1 MSEAIRIRNLR
12 KVYRRPRQPELVAL
26 ESLDLAVQE
35 GQIFGFIGPN
45 GAGKSTTIKT
55 LVGLVRPTAG
65 EATLFGDRCGSAAS
79 RRHLG
84 YLPETAVYHEFMEVG
99 ELLEVHA
106 RLAGVPV
113 QRCAAALE
121 AVRLEDR
128 RRSRLREL
136 SKGMRQRFG
145 IAQALVAEPRLL
157 ILDEPT
163 SGLDPLAQMDV
174 KDIILRL
181 KGQGITIFFSSH
193 QLTDVELI
201 CDSIGILHKGK
212 LMRSGSLR
220 ELLEDRENVEIR
232 WHGGPSSVAGAAAET
247 VGEDQRVRV
256 PRSASDAAVDAIRAG
271 GGHLLSLQPPR
282 RSLEEA
288 FFEVVAP

>member
-1 MSEAIRIRNLR
+1 MNEAISIRNLR

-26 ESLDLAVQE
+26 ESLDLEVRE
-35 GQIFGFIGPN
+35 GQIYGFIGPN

-55 LVGLVRPTAG
+55 LVGLVRPTSG
-65 EATLFGDRCGSAAS
+65 EASVFGDRCGTAAS

-113 QRCAAALE
+113 QRCGAALE
-121 AVRLEDR
+121 AVSLEDR

-163 SGLDPLAQMDV
+163 EGLDPLAQRAV

-201 CDSIGILHKGK
+201 CDDIGILHRGR
-212 LMRSGSLR
+212 LMRSGHLSD
-220 ELLEDRENVEIR
+220 LLEDRENVEVR
-232 WHGGPSSVAGAAAET
+232 WLGGPREVPGLAVQES
-247 VGEDQRVRV
+247 GEE
-256 PRSASDAAVDAIRAG
+256 RSARVARSGSDGAVDAIRSG

-282 RSLEEA
+282 RTLEEA
-288 FFEVVAP
+288 FFEVIQP